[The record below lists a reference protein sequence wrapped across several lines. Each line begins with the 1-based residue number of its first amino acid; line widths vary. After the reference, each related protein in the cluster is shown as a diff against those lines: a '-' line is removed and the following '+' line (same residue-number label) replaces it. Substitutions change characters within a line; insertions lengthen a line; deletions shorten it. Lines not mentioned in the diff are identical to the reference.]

1 MRDIVLKKSM
11 FLFALAGV
19 YAIGSVAATAQ
30 STPQA
35 RRGSA
40 EAALVGIALF
50 DPGTKVI
57 SKFGSPDEIQALN
70 VGGGTAGGG
79 GGAGAGAP
87 GGGRPG
93 GGRPG
98 GGGGGLPTVN
108 PDAGMGQVPP
118 NWIGDPFNDNSNS
131 WRVQEGG
138 ESAGGGGGGPA
149 RPASGPGG
157 AGGGGGGVGGAGGG
171 GGAVTQG
178 NNQRVIYTRWIY
190 KRNNSKYAFVFDK
203 FNRVI
208 QIEAIGMKNSSVRT
222 RRGITFGS
230 SFGSVIK
237 AYNAPDGYEISGE
250 NIVVR
255 FLVND
260 RVAFRLSRLDAK
272 KPHVVTGVVVAA
284 GKT

>member
-19 YAIGSVAATAQ
+19 YAFGSVAATAQ
-30 STPQA
+30 SAPQA

-40 EAALVGIALF
+40 ETALVGIALF

-70 VGGGTAGGG
+70 VGGANAGGG
-79 GGAGAGAP
+79 GGAGAP
-87 GGGRPG
+87 GGAPG

-98 GGGGGLPTVN
+98 GGGGGLPSVN

-118 NWIGDPFNDNSNS
+118 NWIGDPFNDNTNA

-138 ESAGGGGGGPA
+138 ERAGGGGGGAA

-157 AGGGGGGVGGAGGG
+157 GGGGGNAGGGGGGS
-171 GGAVTQG
+171 VTQG
-178 NNQRVIYTRWIY
+178 NNQKVIYTRWVY

-237 AYNAPDGYEISGE
+237 AYNAPDGYEISGD